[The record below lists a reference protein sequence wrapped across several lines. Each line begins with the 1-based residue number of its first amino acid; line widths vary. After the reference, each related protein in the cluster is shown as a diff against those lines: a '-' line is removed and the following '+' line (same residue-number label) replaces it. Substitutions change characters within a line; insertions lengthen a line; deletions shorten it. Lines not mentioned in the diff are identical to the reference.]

1 MFRNRLFLTPV
12 MDKQT
17 PMSNISER
25 TCQPPTPPEIN
36 VDHSDGVSPL
46 RRWAFIY
53 PEAQHSET
61 NLTPTLIVGGC
72 GGQCLCRLPMGVY
85 LSITGTTHI
94 GLALRIQHARTTT
107 ECPCASRSWATR
119 NLAEIRFLGKL
130 CKSRSWVATALAP
143 GSRQTTKTNFSAD
156 QLATNLCEPKS
167 INHLASQY

>member
-1 MFRNRLFLTPV
+1 MFRNWFFLTPV
-12 MDKQT
+12 MDKKT
-17 PMSNISER
+17 PISNISEG

-94 GLALRIQHARTTT
+94 GLALRTHHARTST
-107 ECPCASRSWATR
+107 ECTCASRSWATSSF
-119 NLAEIRFLGKL
+119 AEIGRAASLSLGN
-130 CKSRSWVATALAP
+130 CTWAATTFH
-143 GSRQTTKTNFSAD
+143 GQNKTT
-156 QLATNLCEPKS
+156 
-167 INHLASQY
+167 IR